1 MSVESKLNEIK
12 TDILRGSEI
21 YDSSD
26 WIRAS
31 IVKSTSLSE
40 LMGIIQDNFVIA
52 VGDNLITPALI
63 AKHKVVF
70 SSYQIFCNESTSVG
84 HLLCVDSM
92 VKVDGNTFVVAKGYS
107 VVRARGRCKI
117 VAKDQCQIHAYEH
130 TEVEAYGRTRVCAHD
145 SCIVKA
151 IGTSAIQAYDNS
163 MIRAYGR
170 SVVWASGECCID
182 ASGESYVTSFSE
194 VKCSLSENAIYRI
207 QSLGRKEIEYASA
220 EIKIKQITTI

>member
-26 WIRAS
+26 GIKAS
-31 IVKSTSLSE
+31 IFKSTSLSE
-40 LMGIIQDNFVIA
+40 LMGIIQDNFVI
-52 VGDNLITPALI
+52 VVSDNLITPALI

-117 VAKDQCQIHAYEH
+117 IANGQSQIHAYEH
-130 TEVEAYGRTRVCAHD
+130 TEVEAYGRTRVFAHD

-151 IGTSAIQAYDNS
+151 TGTSAIQAYENS

-170 SVVWASGECCID
+170 SVVWASGDCCID

-194 VKCSLSENAIYRI
+194 AKCSLSENAIYRI
-207 QSLGRKEIEYASA
+207 QSLDRKEIYASA
-220 EIKIKQITTI
+220 EITIKQITTM

>member
-1 MSVESKLNEIK
+1 MSVKSTLNEIK

-21 YDSSD
+21 YDSSNE
-26 WIRAS
+26 IRAS
-31 IVKSTSLSE
+31 IFKSASLSE
-40 LMGIIQDNFVIA
+40 LMGVIQDNFVLS
-52 VGDNLITPALI
+52 VCYNLITPALI
-63 AKHKVVF
+63 AKYKAVF

-117 VAKDQCQIHAYEH
+117 IANGQCQIHAYEH
-130 TEVEAYGRTRVCAHD
+130 TEVEAYGRTRVFAHD

-151 IGTSAIQAYDNS
+151 TGTSAIQAYDSS
-163 MIRAYGR
+163 MIRACGR
-170 SVVWASGECCID
+170 SVVWASGDCCID

-207 QSLGRKEIEYASA
+207 QSLDRKEIQYASDK
-220 EIKIKQITTI
+220 IKIKHINTM